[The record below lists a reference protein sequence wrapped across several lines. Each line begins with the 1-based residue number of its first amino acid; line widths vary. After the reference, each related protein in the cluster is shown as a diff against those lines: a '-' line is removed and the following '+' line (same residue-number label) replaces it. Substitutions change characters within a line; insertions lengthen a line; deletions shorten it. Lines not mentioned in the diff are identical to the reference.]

1 MQYEIK
7 VVRMWD
13 EMHCKQWRVLGGR
26 GTTMWRIGKGGGR
39 GSSVGKISGVIKK

>member
-13 EMHCKQWRVLGGR
+13 EMHCKQWRVLGR
-26 GTTMWRIGKGGGR
+26 KRCDDVAYRKRGR